1 MQSTSELELVGE
13 RFDHYIILRESILTD
28 SRFTLGEKFFIAR
41 ISGFKTYHETNEHC
55 ADFLNISIATIKRAK
70 AKLIELGVLEEIS
83 FDGKKKIFAV
93 KLERLEQ
100 ETFEPA
106 QEDVGSTKATSW
118 LNGSHQLAHDEPHI
132 IKNNIKVKE
141 KTLNIDS
148 KESILAQ
155 EPNGDVE
162 EVDDSAKCEKQTEF
176 GNHDINEAFVQW
188 QDATGYDFRSNQYER
203 RAMFNLLRRKDI
215 QAFGGFKPLV
225 LLVKEANH
233 ISNQFA
239 PKIIKPS
246 ELGGKYSK
254 FEKLV
259 EWSKRKDNDSQAS
272 TVSNQ
277 KKFEHKCT
285 EQELA
290 YISSY
295 YRPHPYCKETAE
307 EPTMTAE
314 EEARWKEERHQE
326 SLRARAIFERRL
338 QEKADAKKELKK

>member
-1 MQSTSELELVGE
+1 MQSASELKLVGE
-13 RFDHYIILRESILTD
+13 RIEPFIIIRESLLSDKRFILV
-28 SRFTLGEKFFIAR
+28 EKLFIAR
-41 ISGFKTYHETNEHC
+41 ISGFKTYVESNEHC
-55 ADFLNISIATIKRAK
+55 AEFLGVSIATIKRAK
-70 AKLIELGVLEEIS
+70 TKLIELGVLEEIS
-83 FDGKKKIFAV
+83 FDGKKKTFAV
-93 KLERLEQ
+93 RLERL
-100 ETFEPA
+100 FDDEPA
-106 QEDVGSTKATSW
+106 QNDASSKRATSQ
-118 LNGSHQLAHDEPHI
+118 LKMSHQPAQNEPHI
-132 IKNNIKVKE
+132 IKNKEKVKE
-141 KTLNIDS
+141 KNNIDS

-155 EPNGDVE
+155 EPNHE
-162 EVDDSAKCEKQTEF
+162 LMKKDSSESENQTEF
-176 GNHDINEAFVQW
+176 GNHDINEALAQW
-188 QDATGYDFRSNQYER
+188 QDATGYDFKSNQYER

-272 TVSNQ
+272 TASSQ

-295 YRPHPYCKETAE
+295 YRPHPYCQEIAE

-314 EEARWKEERHQE
+314 EEAQWKEERHQE
-326 SLRARAIFERRL
+326 SLRARAIFERRM
-338 QEKADAKKELKK
+338 QEKADARKELKK

>member
-1 MQSTSELELVGE
+1 MQSESELELVGE
-13 RFDHYIILRESILTD
+13 RNEPFIHIKESLLGDKRFILVERL
-28 SRFTLGEKFFIAR
+28 FIAR
-41 ISGFKTYHETNEHC
+41 ISGFKTYVESNEHC
-55 ADFLNISIATIKRAK
+55 AEFLGVSVATIKRAK
-70 AKLIELGVLEEIS
+70 AKLIELGALEEIS
-83 FDGKKKIFAV
+83 FDGKKKTFAV
-93 KLERLEQ
+93 RLNRL
-100 ETFEPA
+100 FDDEPA
-106 QEDVGSTKATSW
+106 QNDASSKRATSQ
-118 LNGSHQLAHDEPHI
+118 LKMSHQPAQNEPHI
-132 IKNNIKVKE
+132 IKYKE
-141 KTLNIDS
+141 KTKVKKNIDS
-148 KESILAQ
+148 EESILAQ
-155 EPNGDVE
+155 EPNREFE
-162 EVDDSAKCEKQTEF
+162 EDSSKSEEQTEF
-176 GNHDINEAFVQW
+176 GNHDINEALAQW
-188 QDATGYDFRSNQYER
+188 QDATGYDFKSNQYER

-259 EWSKRKDNDSQAS
+259 EWSKRKSEESQA
-272 TVSNQ
+272 SNQ

-295 YRPHPYCKETAE
+295 YRPHPYCEETAE
-307 EPTMTAE
+307 SPTMTAE

-326 SLRARAIFERRL
+326 SLRARAIFEKRM
-338 QEKADAKKELKK
+338 QEKADAKKELK

>member
-1 MQSTSELELVGE
+1 MQSASELELVGE
-13 RFDHYIILRESILTD
+13 RNELYITLRESLLSD
-28 SRFTLGEKFFIAR
+28 RRFTLGEKLFIAR
-41 ISGFKTYHETNEHC
+41 ISGFKTYVESNEHC
-55 ADFLNISIATIKRAK
+55 AEFLGVGVNTIKRAK
-70 AKLIELGVLEEIS
+70 AKLIELGALEEIS
-83 FDGKKKIFAV
+83 FDGKKKTFAV
-93 KLERLEQ
+93 KLTQL
-100 ETFEPA
+100 FNDEPA
-106 QEDVGSTKATSW
+106 QNDASSKRANSQ
-118 LNGSHQLAHDEPHI
+118 LKMSQQLAQNEPHI
-132 IKNNIKVKE
+132 IKNKEKVKE
-141 KTLNIDS
+141 KKNIDS

-155 EPNGDVE
+155 EPNSELE
-162 EVDDSAKCEKQTEF
+162 EDSSKGAEQTEF
-176 GNHDINEAFVQW
+176 GNASINEAFAQW
-188 QDATGYDFRSNQYER
+188 QDATGYDFKSNQYER

-215 QAFGGFKPLV
+215 QAFGGFKLLV
-225 LLVKEANH
+225 SLVKEANR

-239 PKIIKPS
+239 PKVIKPS

-272 TVSNQ
+272 TAPSQ

-295 YRPHPYCKETAE
+295 YRPHPYCKESAE

-326 SLRARAIFERRL
+326 SLRARAIFERRM

>member
-55 ADFLNISIATIKRAK
+55 AEFLSLSVATIKRAK
-70 AKLIELGVLEEIS
+70 AKLVDLGVLEEVS
-83 FDGKKKIFAV
+83 FDGKKKTFAV
-93 KLERLEQ
+93 RLERLEQ
-100 ETFEPA
+100 DTFEPA
-106 QEDVGSTKATSW
+106 QEDVGSTEATCW
-118 LNGSHQLAHDEPHI
+118 LNDSHLLAHDEPHI

-155 EPNGDVE
+155 EPSGDVE
-162 EVDDSAKCEKQTEF
+162 EVDDSTKCEEQAEF
-176 GNHDINEAFVQW
+176 GNADVNEALEQW
-188 QDATGYDFRSNQYER
+188 CEATGYDLKSNKYER

-215 QAFGGFKPLV
+215 NALGGLKV
-225 LLVKEANH
+225 LLKLVKEASG
-233 ISNQFA
+233 IDSQFA
-239 PKIIKPS
+239 PRIVKPS

-254 FEKLV
+254 LERLL
-259 EWSKRKDNDSQAS
+259 EWSKRKDSDSRS
-272 TVSNQ
+272 ETTPKQ
-277 KKFEHKCT
+277 KKFEHKCS

-295 YRPHPYCKETAE
+295 YRPHPYCKE
-307 EPTMTAE
+307 EPESKPMTAE
-314 EEARWKEERHQE
+314 EEAEWKKARHEET
-326 SLRARAIFERRL
+326 LRARAIFEKRR
-338 QEKADAKKELKK
+338 QELADAKKGEQ

>member
-1 MQSTSELELVGE
+1 MQSASELELIGE
-13 RFDHYIILRESILTD
+13 RIEQFIVIRESILSD
-28 SRFTLGEKFFIAR
+28 RRFTLGEKLFIAR
-41 ISGFKTYHETNEHC
+41 ISGFKTYIESSEHC
-55 ADFLNISIATIKRAK
+55 AEFLGVGVALIQRAK
-70 AKLIELGVLEEIS
+70 AKLIKLGVLEEIS
-83 FDGKKKIFAV
+83 FDGKKKTFAV
-93 KLERLEQ
+93 RLERLEQ
-100 ETFEPA
+100 DARDSSDSSDLSKRESRPIKMIEQTY
-106 QEDVGSTKATSW
+106 QNDR
-118 LNGSHQLAHDEPHI
+118 HI
-132 IKNNIKVKE
+132 IKNKEKVKE

-155 EPNGDVE
+155 EPNRELE
-162 EVDDSAKCEKQTEF
+162 EDSSKDAKQTEF
-176 GNHDINEAFVQW
+176 GNANINEALAQW

-215 QAFGGFKPLV
+215 QAFGGFKLLV
-225 LLVKEANH
+225 LLVKEANQ

-239 PKIIKPS
+239 PKVIKPS

-272 TVSNQ
+272 TASNQ

-295 YRPHPYCKETAE
+295 YRPHPYCQETAE

-314 EEARWKEERHQE
+314 EEARWKKERHQE
-326 SLRARAIFERRL
+326 SLRARAIFERRM
-338 QEKADAKKELKK
+338 QEKADARKELKK